1 MKIDC
6 KSVQYP
12 EFVFGF
18 SILDVG
24 MQKSKIVIQ
33 NTIVNQKSGIVN
45 LNYLWAENKLTTYI
59 MSKFITV
66 TIAKESEEDLEM
78 DTPVTINTHYIIKI
92 MRSTEDEHGFS
103 SIALATGEF
112 LFVTE
117 PMEDLNRMLQ

>member
-1 MKIDC
+1 
-6 KSVQYP
+6 
-12 EFVFGF
+12 
-18 SILDVG
+18 
-24 MQKSKIVIQ
+24 
-33 NTIVNQKSGIVN
+33 
-45 LNYLWAENKLTTYI
+45 

-92 MRSTEDEHGFS
+92 MQSTEEEHGHS

-117 PMEDLNRMLQ
+117 PVEDLNRMVREG